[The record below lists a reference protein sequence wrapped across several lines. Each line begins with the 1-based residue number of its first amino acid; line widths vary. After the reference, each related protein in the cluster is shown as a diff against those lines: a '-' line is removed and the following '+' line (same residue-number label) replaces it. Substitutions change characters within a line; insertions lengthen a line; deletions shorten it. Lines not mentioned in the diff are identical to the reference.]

1 MKKQL
6 PKNVRQIG
14 NVSDNPKIYVEDYV
28 DTFFNQMCERAEQSP
43 KGAFLVGE
51 VVKEEEDDYIYIYGA
66 LHMKQLSVRGKEIQ
80 LGENTWKWACE
91 QCKQYFGD
99 AGIIG
104 WCLVASGQAL
114 EVNHA
119 ISKIHQKYFPKD
131 KSIFVIK
138 DAETKEEKYYM
149 RKFHDLLEWNGH
161 YIYYEK
167 NAEMQSYMIDS
178 RKKNGVTPS
187 EIFEDRAATNF
198 RNVIKERMEKKEKKK
213 RSGISYMATAAVVLL
228 LCGAGITALQK
239 YEKMGEVKK
248 VMSNLTDSLAPKK
261 ENKTVL
267 QITPATDQKQE
278 ESDDHKEGKDTDDSK
293 SDSGADFKKEE
304 TGKDNPSDAKQPES
318 NPKDSASNEDPTT
331 DENPTTDSDQKSD
344 PLQESPSKE
353 TVATESMYVVRQGD
367 TLASISRKQ
376 YGDTSH
382 INAIC
387 KANGLEDGNLIF
399 VGQKLLLP

>member
-28 DTFFNQMCERAEQSP
+28 DTFFNQMCEKADQSP

-51 VVKEEEDDYIYIYGA
+51 IVKEEEDDYIYIYGA

-213 RSGISYMATAAVVLL
+213 RSGISYVATAAVVLL
-228 LCGAGITALQK
+228 LCGAGITTLQK
-239 YEKMGEVKK
+239 YEKMGEVKN
-248 VMSNLTDSLAPKK
+248 VMSNLIDSLAPKK
-261 ENKTVL
+261 ENQTVL
-267 QITPATDQKQE
+267 QITPATDQEQE
-278 ESDDHKEGKDTDDSK
+278 AKEQKEG
-293 SDSGADFKKEE
+293 EE
-304 TGKDNPSDAKQPES
+304 RD
-318 NPKDSASNEDPTT
+318 EDPSAAKLDPKQ
-331 DENPTTDSDQKSD
+331 DEPSSNSNQPKEKEQKTDSEPKTDQLK
-344 PLQESPSKE
+344 EAPSKE
-353 TVATESMYVVRQGD
+353 TVVTENMYVVKQGD

-382 INAIC
+382 VNAIC

>member
-28 DTFFNQMCERAEQSP
+28 DTFFNQMCEKADQSP

-51 VVKEEEDDYIYIYGA
+51 IVKEEEDDYIYIYGA

-80 LGENTWKWACE
+80 IGENTWKWACE

-213 RSGISYMATAAVVLL
+213 RSGISYVATAAVVLL
-228 LCGAGITALQK
+228 LCGAGITTLQK
-239 YEKMGEVKK
+239 YEKMGEVKN

-261 ENKTVL
+261 ENQTVL
-267 QITPATDQKQE
+267 QITPATDQEQE
-278 ESDDHKEGKDTDDSK
+278 AKEQEAKEQKEG
-293 SDSGADFKKEE
+293 EE
-304 TGKDNPSDAKQPES
+304 RD
-318 NPKDSASNEDPTT
+318 EDPSAAKLDPKQ
-331 DENPTTDSDQKSD
+331 DEPSSNSNQPKEKEQKTDSDPKTDQLK
-344 PLQESPSKE
+344 EAPSKE
-353 TVATESMYVVRQGD
+353 TVVTENMYVVKQGD

-382 INAIC
+382 VNAIC

>member
-28 DTFFNQMCERAEQSP
+28 DTFFNQMCEKADQSP

-51 VVKEEEDDYIYIYGA
+51 IVKEEEDDYIYIYGA

-213 RSGISYMATAAVVLL
+213 RSGISYVATAAVVLL
-228 LCGAGITALQK
+228 LCGAGITTLQK
-239 YEKMGEVKK
+239 YEKMGEVKN

-261 ENKTVL
+261 ENQTVL
-267 QITPATDQKQE
+267 QITPATDQEQE
-278 ESDDHKEGKDTDDSK
+278 AKEQEAKEQKEG
-293 SDSGADFKKEE
+293 EE
-304 TGKDNPSDAKQPES
+304 RD
-318 NPKDSASNEDPTT
+318 EDPSAAKLDPKQ
-331 DENPTTDSDQKSD
+331 DEPSSNSNQPKEKDQKTDSEPKTDQLK
-344 PLQESPSKE
+344 EAPSKE
-353 TVATESMYVVRQGD
+353 TVVTENMYVVKQGD

-382 INAIC
+382 VNAIC

>member
-28 DTFFNQMCERAEQSP
+28 DTFFNQMCEKAEQSP

-51 VVKEEEDDYIYIYGA
+51 IVKEEEDDYIYIYGA

-104 WCLVASGQAL
+104 WCLVAGGQAL

-187 EIFEDRAATNF
+187 EFFEDRAATNF

-213 RSGISYMATAAVVLL
+213 RSGISYVATAVVVLL

-239 YEKMGEVKK
+239 YEKIGEVKN

-267 QITPATDQKQE
+267 QITPATEQGQE
-278 ESDDHKEGKDTDDSK
+278 AKEQKEGEDRVENPSDSK
-293 SDSGADFKKEE
+293 LDPKQDE
-304 TGKDNPSDAKQPES
+304 TLKTNPSDASQQDPKQDEVSSDS
-318 NPKDSASNEDPTT
+318 NQSEEKEQK
-331 DENPTTDSDQKSD
+331 TDSDPKTDQLK
-344 PLQESPSKE
+344 ETASKE
-353 TVATESMYVVRQGD
+353 TVATENMYVVKQGD

-382 INAIC
+382 VNAIC